1 MENVGFILSPK
12 NNLMNARNIFAYT
25 LSGLVLA
32 ITIMALLAIWGII
45 DWEYLSRYFGKTIQ
59 SLVIIVISAVVIYL
73 IQSLLFKQEIK
84 KTDDRTSA

>member
-1 MENVGFILSPK
+1 
-12 NNLMNARNIFAYT
+12 MNARNIFAYT